1 MKTEEKEFKE
11 RWRYSMTTGKIPID
25 EKMEEP
31 IIKIYVETP
40 MKLES
45 GNIFVVNNIRDKF
58 FDNKEQR
65 NYVVE
70 LVKTTVE
77 DQIDE
82 DYLYEWARD
91 NYQPEPDDSS
101 MDRD

>member
-1 MKTEEKEFKE
+1 METKT
-11 RWRYSMTTGKIPID
+11 
-25 EKMEEP
+25 EEP

-40 MKLES
+40 IRLES
-45 GNIFVVNNIRDKF
+45 GNIFVVNNIRD
-58 FDNKEQR
+58 NEG

-70 LVKTTVE
+70 LVKTTAE

-82 DYLYEWARD
+82 YYLYEWARD
-91 NYQPEPDDSS
+91 NYQPEPDDSH

>member
-1 MKTEEKEFKE
+1 METKT
-11 RWRYSMTTGKIPID
+11 
-25 EKMEEP
+25 EEP

-40 MKLES
+40 IRLES
-45 GNIFVVNNIRDKF
+45 GNIFVVNNIRD
-58 FDNKEQR
+58 NEG

-70 LVKTTVE
+70 LIKTTEE

-91 NYQPEPDDSS
+91 NYQPEPDDSH

>member
-1 MKTEEKEFKE
+1 METKT
-11 RWRYSMTTGKIPID
+11 
-25 EKMEEP
+25 EEP

-40 MKLES
+40 IRLES
-45 GNIFVVNNIRDKF
+45 GNIFVVNNIRD
-58 FDNKEQR
+58 NEG

-70 LVKTTVE
+70 LIKTTVE

-91 NYQPEPDDSS
+91 NYQPEPDDTS

>member
-1 MKTEEKEFKE
+1 METKT
-11 RWRYSMTTGKIPID
+11 
-25 EKMEEP
+25 EEP

-40 MKLES
+40 IRLES
-45 GNIFVVNNIRDKF
+45 GNIFVVNNIRD
-58 FDNKEQR
+58 NEG

>member
-40 MKLES
+40 MKLE
-45 GNIFVVNNIRDKF
+45 GGDIFVVNNIRDTEGK
-58 FDNKEQR
+58 
-65 NYVVE
+65 YVVE
-70 LVKTTVE
+70 LVKTTPE
-77 DQIDE
+77 EQIDE

-91 NYQPEPDDSS
+91 NYEPEPDDSH

>member
-1 MKTEEKEFKE
+1 METKT
-11 RWRYSMTTGKIPID
+11 
-25 EKMEEP
+25 EEP

-40 MKLES
+40 IRLES
-45 GNIFVVNNIRDKF
+45 GNIFVVNNIRD
-58 FDNKEQR
+58 NEG

-70 LVKTTVE
+70 LVRTTAE

-91 NYQPEPDDSS
+91 NYQPEPDDSH

>member
-1 MKTEEKEFKE
+1 METKT
-11 RWRYSMTTGKIPID
+11 
-25 EKMEEP
+25 EEP

-40 MKLES
+40 RRLES
-45 GNIFVVNNIRDKF
+45 GNVFVVNSIRDT
-58 FDNKEQR
+58 EG

-70 LVKTTVE
+70 LVKTTAE

-91 NYQPEPDDSS
+91 NYQPEPDDTS

>member
-1 MKTEEKEFKE
+1 METKT
-11 RWRYSMTTGKIPID
+11 
-25 EKMEEP
+25 EEP

-40 MKLES
+40 IRLES
-45 GNIFVVNNIRDKF
+45 GNIFVVNNIRD
-58 FDNKEQR
+58 NEG

-70 LVKTTVE
+70 LIKTTVE

>member
-1 MKTEEKEFKE
+1 MTDTELDTVEG
-11 RWRYSMTTGKIPID
+11 MITGKIPID
-25 EKMEEP
+25 GETEEP

-40 MKLES
+40 LKLES
-45 GNIFVVNNIRDKF
+45 GNIFVVNNIRD
-58 FDNKEQR
+58 NEG

>member
-1 MKTEEKEFKE
+1 METKT
-11 RWRYSMTTGKIPID
+11 
-25 EKMEEP
+25 EEP

-40 MKLES
+40 IRLES
-45 GNIFVVNNIRDKF
+45 GNIFVVNNIRD
-58 FDNKEQR
+58 NEG

-70 LVKTTVE
+70 LVKTTAE

-91 NYQPEPDDSS
+91 NYQPEPDDSH